1 MSTTAFRLD
10 NLVKRMVFCYLQ
22 TIVGEFP
29 FECKNDNNNNNNN
42 DNNNNNNNDNND
54 GKKKLPC
61 LRSCRQ
67 TKFFLSAELCNI

>member
-10 NLVKRMVFCYLQ
+10 KLVKRMVFCYLQ

-29 FECKNDNNNNNNN
+29 FECKNDNNNN
-42 DNNNNNNNDNND
+42 DNNNNNNDNND

-61 LRSCRQ
+61 LRSYRQ
-67 TKFFLSAELCNI
+67 TKFFLSAEVCNI